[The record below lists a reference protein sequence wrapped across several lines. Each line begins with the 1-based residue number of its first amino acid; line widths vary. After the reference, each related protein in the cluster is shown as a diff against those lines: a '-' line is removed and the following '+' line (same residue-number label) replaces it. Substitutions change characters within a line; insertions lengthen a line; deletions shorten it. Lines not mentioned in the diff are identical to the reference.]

1 MLNINSMANH
11 PLFPQDHLQ
20 QQLPQLPHYADLP
33 QSLTPLLNH
42 QLLYGF
48 DDNPVKIEEL
58 KNSPSQ
64 TQKQL
69 PRNLQ
74 MQSQLDQLD
83 LLQQTPQCRFPP
95 STGQSPLF
103 VTEETSAD
111 QAAQDS
117 EQTGHDLQ
125 LFNKNHAD
133 FGDMTFPELKP
144 LTMPV
149 TSPFKL
155 DLGDPLLPELKPQP
169 PTQPAKKRKESSGP
183 KARPAFVMKIWSMV
197 NDKSNDEYIRW
208 NEDGKTF
215 QVFKREDFVHKILPA
230 YFKHQNM
237 SSFVRQ
243 LNMYGFH
250 KVQDIT
256 NGTLYP
262 NGDKSGGDEVWQF
275 ENPNFI
281 RGREDL
287 LDNIVRNKSV
297 AQEESQQ
304 LTDTHS
310 FANGDLSLILSELSQ
325 IKQNQARLNEEILRI
340 RQDNQNMYNA
350 NYINRERTQQQ
361 GRTINKILKFLAAIY
376 NDSTIKGQT
385 PSAENGQYSDIPYR
399 RRRQP
404 EEGQNP
410 TYQSPSS
417 VSSDQRGSQDTQA
430 EQFVRRPRLLLTNR
444 PNTVKS
450 YSSPSIESIKRRQS
464 SVNNV
469 KHSHPDS
476 MNGGDFE
483 NGASYSGPDID
494 QLENQIRS
502 SDQSIEQV
510 QDWIEKL
517 SQQQQQQQHQ
527 QQQAES
533 QQIPSS
539 LMPNVNSDIHVGP
552 TPQLSGYPEYG
563 DDDQFNVDDFL
574 KSANTPGS
582 VLSPMPSFAGVNG
595 GSFNGNSYG
604 HTLQSPQLQN
614 DQLSQE
620 PRPQSQLNG
629 KKRTIQEIY
638 DN

>member
-1 MLNINSMANH
+1 
-11 PLFPQDHLQ
+11 
-20 QQLPQLPHYADLP
+20 
-33 QSLTPLLNH
+33 
-42 QLLYGF
+42 
-48 DDNPVKIEEL
+48 
-58 KNSPSQ
+58 
-64 TQKQL
+64 
-69 PRNLQ
+69 
-74 MQSQLDQLD
+74 
-83 LLQQTPQCRFPP
+83 
-95 STGQSPLF
+95 
-103 VTEETSAD
+103 
-111 QAAQDS
+111 
-117 EQTGHDLQ
+117 
-125 LFNKNHAD
+125 
-133 FGDMTFPELKP
+133 MTFPELKP

-350 NYINRERTQQQ
+350 NYINRKGLSNKVAQSTRFSNSLLLYTMTLQSRDKHHQLKMVNILIYHTVVVVNQ
-361 GRTINKILKFLAAIY
+361 KRVKILHINPHHLFPQTNVDHKILKQNSL
-376 NDSTIKGQT
+376 SEGRGCCLQTGQ
-385 PSAENGQYSDIPYR
+385 I
-399 RRRQP
+399 
-404 EEGQNP
+404 
-410 TYQSPSS
+410 
-417 VSSDQRGSQDTQA
+417 
-430 EQFVRRPRLLLTNR
+430 
-444 PNTVKS
+444 
-450 YSSPSIESIKRRQS
+450 
-464 SVNNV
+464 
-469 KHSHPDS
+469 
-476 MNGGDFE
+476 
-483 NGASYSGPDID
+483 
-494 QLENQIRS
+494 
-502 SDQSIEQV
+502 
-510 QDWIEKL
+510 
-517 SQQQQQQQHQ
+517 
-527 QQQAES
+527 
-533 QQIPSS
+533 
-539 LMPNVNSDIHVGP
+539 
-552 TPQLSGYPEYG
+552 QLSPI
-563 DDDQFNVDDFL
+563 L
-574 KSANTPGS
+574 HH
-582 VLSPMPSFAGVNG
+582 L
-595 GSFNGNSYG
+595 
-604 HTLQSPQLQN
+604 
-614 DQLSQE
+614 
-620 PRPQSQLNG
+620 
-629 KKRTIQEIY
+629 
-638 DN
+638 